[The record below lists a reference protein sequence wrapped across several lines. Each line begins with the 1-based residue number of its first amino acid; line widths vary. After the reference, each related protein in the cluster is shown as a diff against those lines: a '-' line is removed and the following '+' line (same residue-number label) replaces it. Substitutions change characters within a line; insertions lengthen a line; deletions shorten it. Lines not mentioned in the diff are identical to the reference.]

1 MPHHWRPAEPAREGK
16 EPEYSGK
23 DKHGER
29 WELCKI
35 GDDEAKDIEKKPKKH
50 PCERVLYP

>member
-16 EPEYSGK
+16 EPEYSGE

>member
-1 MPHHWRPAEPAREGK
+1 MPHHWRPAEPAH
-16 EPEYSGK
+16 
-23 DKHGER
+23 KHGEK

-35 GDDEAKDIEKKPKKH
+35 DDGEAKDIEKKPRKH